1 MEINITRDIFEK
13 EVLQSELPVLIDLW
27 ADWCGPCKMLSPVVS
42 EIADEYDGVIKVGK
56 INVDEQPELAAAFK
70 AESIPLVV
78 IVKGRKVVDATV
90 GYQPKEQLKEF
101 VDKNLK

>member
-1 MEINITRDIFEK
+1 MEINITRDNFEK

-42 EIADEYDGVIKVGK
+42 EIANEYDEVIKVGK

-78 IVKGRKVVDATV
+78 IVKGGKVVDATV